1 MMMMMSRAGLDAFN
15 KASSSNGILIKEGK
29 ANNDAGR
36 TLENNHHFDNNNVA
50 DFEDDDDD
58 EVSSTMMVRLASSEA
73 PVKNV
78 ARNPKMSTESC
89 GAKNA
94 GDGRHARAFH
104 GTCVGMAATKIEDDP
119 WMTVDVGEEE
129 EEEEEEAMEHSI
141 YSIEIWVGLRKC
153 NSIKFAENERC
164 EWMKITDEKPM
175 VVELLFRS
183 DDDDDEN
190 VDENGVDVSPE
201 ETKKVFTDDG
211 RLAYTWDNVQMYRR
225 GKKNT
230 SWSKR
235 QRVVKGVRISLPGKQ
250 RQLSVQEVKIWARTE
265 SSSTSLIS
273 TSTMRACANDK
284 IGDDCSTDLTIDWAH
299 LPQNF
304 LFARKNW
311 NRTMYK
317 SLEKSIEET
326 QSSKCNTPREARTD
340 SYNIGMGGK
349 GAGFASTIHFL
360 SGYLSDAHLENKP
373 WVFGGRLNYAYN
385 RNCANLKRAG
395 DVECYFEPYSAC
407 GKIKRATFAKWK
419 PYPAKTNRCTMP
431 RNRCRD
437 LAPWKRVPTSVKNYY
452 SSQSPSSTSTLSY
465 NKGLFFFRS
474 AIVARMMRL
483 NQKTVEE
490 LNLHAVKESIGFK
503 HPIIGVHVRRGDACH
518 TTGRKNRC
526 RSFEEMYLP
535 HIRTLSE
542 KYGVNRVFLA
552 TDDDVFLRNVRSS
565 PAANEFEFVNVNMDR
580 SVYAASR
587 LIERRTELYTEKSNV
602 AHEMTLQAL
611 TDIFLLAEADA
622 FIGHFLS
629 NLSRLAI
636 ELSAVEKGFVPPFV
650 SVDGQWCRH
659 WKFCR

>member
-58 EVSSTMMVRLASSEA
+58 EVSSTMMVQLASSEA

-419 PYPAKTNRCTMP
+419 PYPAKTNRCKMP

-437 LAPWKRVPTSVKNYY
+437 LAPWKRVPTNVKNYY

-465 NKGLFFFRS
+465 TKGLFFFRS

>member
-437 LAPWKRVPTSVKNYY
+437 LAPWKRVPTNVKNYY

-465 NKGLFFFRS
+465 TKGLFFFRS

>member
-36 TLENNHHFDNNNVA
+36 TLENNQHFDNNNVA

-437 LAPWKRVPTSVKNYY
+437 LAPWKRVPTNVKNYY

-465 NKGLFFFRS
+465 TKGLFFFRS

>member
-407 GKIKRATFAKWK
+407 GKIKRTTFAKWK

-437 LAPWKRVPTSVKNYY
+437 LAPWKRVPTNVKNYY

-465 NKGLFFFRS
+465 TKGLFFFRS

>member
-183 DDDDDEN
+183 DDDDNEN

-437 LAPWKRVPTSVKNYY
+437 LAPWKRVPTNVKNYY

-465 NKGLFFFRS
+465 TKGLFFFRS

>member
-58 EVSSTMMVRLASSEA
+58 EVSSTMMVQLASSEA

-183 DDDDDEN
+183 DDDDNEN

-437 LAPWKRVPTSVKNYY
+437 LAPWKRVPTNVKNYY

-465 NKGLFFFRS
+465 TKGLFFFRS

>member
-58 EVSSTMMVRLASSEA
+58 EVSSTMVRLASSEA

-437 LAPWKRVPTSVKNYY
+437 LAPWKRVPTNVKNYY
-452 SSQSPSSTSTLSY
+452 YSQSPSSTSTLSY
-465 NKGLFFFRS
+465 TKGLFFFRS

>member
-1 MMMMMSRAGLDAFN
+1 MSRAGLDAFN

-419 PYPAKTNRCTMP
+419 PYPAKTNRCKMP

-437 LAPWKRVPTSVKNYY
+437 LAPWKRVPTNVKNYY

-465 NKGLFFFRS
+465 TKGLFFFRS

>member
-1 MMMMMSRAGLDAFN
+1 MMMMMMMMMSRAGLDAF
-15 KASSSNGILIKEGK
+15 K
-29 ANNDAGR
+29 ANNDAR
-36 TLENNHHFDNNNVA
+36 TLESNHFDNNVA

-58 EVSSTMMVRLASSEA
+58 EVSSTMVRLASSEA

-104 GTCVGMAATKIEDDP
+104 GTCVGMAATEIEDDP

-183 DDDDDEN
+183 DDDNVD
-190 VDENGVDVSPE
+190 VDENDVDVSPE

-225 GKKNT
+225 GKKNK

-326 QSSKCNTPREARTD
+326 QSSKCNAPREARTD

-437 LAPWKRVPTSVKNYY
+437 LAPWKRVPTNVKNYY

-465 NKGLFFFRS
+465 TKGLFFFRS

-490 LNLHAVKESIGFK
+490 LNLRAVKESIGFK